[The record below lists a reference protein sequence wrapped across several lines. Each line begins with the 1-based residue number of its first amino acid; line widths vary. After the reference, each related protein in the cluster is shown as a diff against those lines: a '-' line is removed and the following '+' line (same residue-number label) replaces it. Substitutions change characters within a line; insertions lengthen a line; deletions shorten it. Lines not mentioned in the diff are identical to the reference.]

1 PAAKHSP
8 AMSSGNVA
16 VGEGSASSN
25 SKSSKT
31 SSEQNNSAV
40 QQPGSGRT
48 ATTCVLRMRG
58 LPYDATPAD
67 VVAFFADC
75 PLRGGESGVHLSR
88 DKAGRPSGEGY
99 AEFESVEAA
108 NSGLRLHRQNMGRR
122 YIELFPSSESE
133 MRVTPLR
140 EPVLR
145 MRGLPFT
152 ADFGAIRD
160 FFEDD
165 RIVKEGILMVYNES
179 GKPSGEAYVQFG
191 SPEAAAR
198 AMAKHNRQNMGHRY
212 IELFPSSMAEAYA
225 EGNRQRCMRQAYQ
238 HGGYGGYGDFYPPHQ
253 PGGPGQHPGF
263 HPGRGG
269 ARGVGGLGARGGR
282 GAGPGFGYGAGR
294 GGHPGGRWQPQ
305 HHPPGGGYSYP
316 PPPFPQHPQQRN
328 FNYHPHGGVP
338 GGGFHGQF
346 YQQPHGYPRQFH
358 RLPHQQHQQKNY
370 RPGSNWQS
378 STGHWVHLRGLP
390 FSVTVAEVTDFFAPL
405 KPSRV
410 QLHFNRAGRP
420 NGEADVDFGSAQE
433 AEEAMKRDKAHIG
446 SRYID
451 LFLHPDKAD
460 AAKRQNGVRLRG
472 LPDGVTEADIK
483 QFFQPSVPARICLQ
497 AGGEAEAFFD
507 SAEDQQRAITL
518 SGEKIGERCINV
530 FLR

>member
-1 PAAKHSP
+1 
-8 AMSSGNVA
+8 MSSGNVA

-99 AEFESVEAA
+99 AEFE
-108 NSGLRLHRQNMGRR
+108 
-122 YIELFPSSESE
+122 
-133 MRVTPLR
+133 
-140 EPVLR
+140 
-145 MRGLPFT
+145 
-152 ADFGAIRD
+152 
-160 FFEDD
+160 
-165 RIVKEGILMVYNES
+165 
-179 GKPSGEAYVQFG
+179 
-191 SPEAAAR
+191 
-198 AMAKHNRQNMGHRY
+198 QNMGHRY

-358 RLPHQQHQQKNY
+358 RMPHQQHQQKNY

-472 LPDGVTEADIK
+472 LPDGVTEADIE